1 MMRLFKRKSCPSVCR
16 GRVISEVLAL
26 TLSDGIRTW
35 TEYVLPV
42 KLTSNALVDVE
53 TVGGIRKTVN
63 TSFIVCAERMTVI
76 VNRENVSDWD
86 CYQDRKGPVFK
97 HIWYVVP
104 YGWTWEDFDSRTDSS
119 EVSKHIVKTEVV
131 FSE

>member
-1 MMRLFKRKSCPSVCR
+1 MRLFKRKSCPADTR

-42 KLTSNALVDVE
+42 KLASNALVDVE

-63 TSFIVCAERMTVI
+63 TSFVVCAERMTVI

-86 CYQDRKGPVFK
+86 CYQDRKGPVLK
-97 HIWYVVP
+97 PH
-104 YGWTWEDFDSRTDSS
+104 T
-119 EVSKHIVKTEVV
+119 TEVAC
-131 FSE
+131 FPYRS